1 MKRFLKRLTKKEVT
15 HLPVDQQIS
24 RRTAISFT
32 LFFLANGAGWMGW
45 RWLRNQPLDGGL
57 LGGIQEPLRDVLH
70 TNEKIFKAGF
80 DPNRLAKE
88 YPKQQAVADTRVNGA
103 IGMNN
108 DEETSTWKLNVQ
120 IKDGAYLEISL
131 DDIKKLPKTEVIYN
145 FKCIEGWSQ
154 ITWWGGVRLADFL
167 DHYGLA
173 AEKQMQYIGL
183 ATPDEEYYVG
193 IDMPAA
199 LHPQTI
205 LCYEHNGKPLSMEH
219 GYPLRLIIP
228 VKYGIKSLKR
238 IGLLFFDNE
247 KPADYWA
254 ERGYDYYSGL

>member
-1 MKRFLKRLTKKEVT
+1 MKKFLKRRAKKEQGP
-15 HLPVDQQIS
+15 LPVEKQIS
-24 RRTAISFT
+24 RRTAISFG
-32 LFFLANGAGWMGW
+32 LFFLANRAGWLGW

-57 LGGIQEPLRDVLH
+57 RGGIQEPLRDVLN

-80 DPNRLAKE
+80 HPNRLAKE
-88 YPKQQAVADTRVNGA
+88 FTKQQAVANARVNGA

-108 DEETSTWKLNVQ
+108 EEDTNSWKLNVQ
-120 IKDGAYLEISL
+120 KKDSSYLEISL
-131 DDIKKLPKTEVIYN
+131 EDIKKLPKTEVIYN

-154 ITWWGGVRLADFL
+154 ITWWGGVRLSDFL
-167 DHYGLA
+167 DHYGLV

-183 ATPDEEYYVG
+183 VTPDEEYYVG

-205 LCYEHNGKPLSMEH
+205 LCYEHNGKPLSTEH

-238 IGLLFFDNE
+238 IGLLFFDND